1 LWNLIGVIQEAVRQ
15 PSVTGNVP
23 AAEVVQAVR
32 DMLTA
37 AGVPMGSD
45 QSILL
50 EHSLSLQEQLSA
62 VDTALSVEQVTEK
75 IFLCCLLSLPP
86 FQCLDY
92 DFGARSGVSLADFIC
107 LVQNLEFAFLVK
119 FNWKVQIHLT

>member
-1 LWNLIGVIQEAVRQ
+1 
-15 PSVTGNVP
+15 
-23 AAEVVQAVR
+23 
-32 DMLTA
+32 MLTA

-62 VDTALSVEQVTEK
+62 VDAALSVEQVTNN
-75 IFLCCLLSLPP
+75 ISLLSSLSTPC
-86 FQCLDY
+86 FQCPDY
-92 DFGARSGVSLADFIC
+92 DFGAQSGVSLADFIC
-107 LVQNLEFAFLVK
+107 LLQNLEFSFFVK